1 MSGYGEGYPEEYEER
16 FSDDER
22 FQDDDNLNGNVNGT
36 EIDQDGRIV
45 VNSGP
50 NGDDT
55 GLLEVG
61 KRAKPRAIA
70 KEDRITTPFMTKYER
85 ARILGTRALQ
95 ISMNAPVLVDIE
107 GETDPLQIA
116 MKELSAKK
124 IPLVVRRYLPD
135 GSYEDWSVEELIID

>member
-1 MSGYGEGYPEEYEER
+1 MADYGDDYPEEFEER

-22 FQDDDNLNGNVNGT
+22 FQNDEDTNVNNGT
-36 EIDQDGRIV
+36 EVDQDGRIIV
-45 VNSGP
+45 SSGP
-50 NGDDT
+50 GAED
-55 GLLEVG
+55 GPGVLQVG
-61 KRAKPRAIA
+61 KRAKPRAIP
-70 KEDRITTPFMTKYER
+70 KDQRITTPFMTKYER